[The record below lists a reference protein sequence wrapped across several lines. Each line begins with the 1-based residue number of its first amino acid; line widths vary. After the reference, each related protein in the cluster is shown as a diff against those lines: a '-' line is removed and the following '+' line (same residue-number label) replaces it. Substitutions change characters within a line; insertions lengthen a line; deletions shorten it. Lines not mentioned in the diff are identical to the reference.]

1 MATDLLKRSKKKAKA
16 APEKKG
22 DKDMRVLPVSESL
35 RAQVADLCE
44 VATITGELNPLV
56 EQRKTAVGDEFF
68 KLWTAEMWDGKKL
81 PENFRVVV
89 PCSDRAMDDMSVN
102 FILKFNLAPTTNG
115 IAKKV
120 PKPDD
125 LPPKPGGKEDETM
138 TVQEVIVQML
148 TADPIGMSEA
158 NAQKFVDE
166 EVIVEDQITLAGGSF
181 DKMYY
186 GKDETQKK
194 IASLWLGH
202 SQARSEPEKQ
212 FPALVK
218 AAKKNRALAKELASL
233 LDGTAVVVE
242 AFTDELEDELLV
254 TKQIIKLKAD
264 LGARIYTYCESVEQ
278 LRGLLKLLAVTVQVS
293 NFKFGISD
301 EKPKRNERL
310 LEAVCKYLV
319 VTEDDEDE

>member
-1 MATDLLKRSKKKAKA
+1 MATDLLKKSKKKAKA

-22 DKDMRVLPVSESL
+22 DKDMRVLPVSEVL

-56 EQRKTAVGDEFF
+56 DQRKAAVGDEFF
-68 KLWTAEMWDGKKL
+68 KLWTAEMWEGKKL
-81 PENFRVVV
+81 PDNFRVVI

-125 LPPKPGGKEDETM
+125 LPPKPGGKDDETM

-166 EVIVEDQITLAGGSF
+166 EVIIEDQITLAGGSF

-194 IASLWLGH
+194 IAELFLKYA
-202 SQARSEPEKQ
+202 QARPKKGEKTVRM
-212 FPALVK
+212 P
-218 AAKKNRALAKELASL
+218 
-233 LDGTAVVVE
+233 

-278 LRGLLKLLAVTVQVS
+278 LRGLLKLLAVTIQVS